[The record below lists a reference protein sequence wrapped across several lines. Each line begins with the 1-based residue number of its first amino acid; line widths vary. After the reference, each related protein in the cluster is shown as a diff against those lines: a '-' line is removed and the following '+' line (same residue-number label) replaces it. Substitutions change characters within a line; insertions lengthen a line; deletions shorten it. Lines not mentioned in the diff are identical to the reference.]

1 MQQKSQEQ
9 DGLAEEPHDLAVQGI
24 CGFSMTEFSL
34 ELLLPSRIHPWLRFM
49 HDFQLP
55 SSSQSGVPG

>member
-24 CGFSMTEFSL
+24 CGFSMTGVLFFSPPCH
-34 ELLLPSRIHPWLRFM
+34 E
-49 HDFQLP
+49 
-55 SSSQSGVPG
+55 QSVKCNISFDCVS